1 MTNLELARR
10 ALYLARL
17 ARADTYVGRQARR
30 LMRECGR
37 ELDSRGVTALEMLAL
52 VRAAKNTEAVA
63 SY

>member
-17 ARADTYVGRQARR
+17 ARAETYVGQQARR
-30 LMRECGR
+30 LMRGIGA
-37 ELDSRGVTALEMLAL
+37 ELDARGVTAADVLAL
-52 VRAAKNTEAVA
+52 FRAAKNTEAVA